1 MTPKSPKFCSCKVFK
16 IPFVVGDHSIASN
29 PRQLTL
35 LLRDEVGILNATRF
49 WSSFDELSALDKIIP
64 FQHFEDLQQYCED
77 L

>member
-1 MTPKSPKFCSCKVFK
+1 
-16 IPFVVGDHSIASN
+16 
-29 PRQLTL
+29 
-35 LLRDEVGILNATRF
+35 LRDEVGILNATRF